1 MFVCKSC
8 DDYLRQVSVLSAGSN
23 KNKMNRETTPEK
35 ENFAP
40 VRVGKNAWEEK
51 KFLAYEL
58 LTEVVSEENFH
69 LVETTDIRNSDDD
82 ILMSGVIWNPN
93 GVGISDLVKISKK
106 FIKHLEENPEL
117 VTSGISEILRLDL
130 SSPGINRTLKDLD
143 ELSIFI
149 DMDVQITLSRSIN
162 NQKRLKGKNLGLDD
176 NQVKLKVDDKVILI
190 DTETISKVELAG

>member
-8 DDYLRQVSVLSAGSN
+8 DDYLRQGSVLSAGSN

-35 ENFAP
+35 ENFTP
-40 VRVGKNAWEEK
+40 VRVEKSAWEEK

-58 LTEVVSEENFH
+58 LTKVVSEENFH
-69 LVETTDIRNSDDD
+69 LVEITDVRNSDDD
-82 ILMSGVIWNPN
+82 ILMSGVIWSPN

-106 FIKHLEENPEL
+106 FIKHLEENLGL

-130 SSPGINRTLKDLD
+130 SSPGINRTLKNLD

-149 DMDVQITLSRSIN
+149 NMNVQITLSHSIN
-162 NQKRLKGKNLGLDD
+162 NQKRLKGENLGLDD

-190 DTETISKVELAG
+190 DTETVSKVELVG